1 MIELEMQLEKNCTYD
16 TIMRLCKLYSQAI
29 EFFDDKEDPK
39 CFDIQSKLH
48 SMLQRPEI
56 KQTLSN
62 PVASTLA
69 PRPCS
74 PEVKLSDCEIRQN
87 SSSLQLSK
95 KLEDEPK
102 FSSGGAD
109 LVARATGRAQEGAD
123 RTWASLSKQEP
134 EPVSQADRR
143 RASIRKRN
151 ASMTSEIELND
162 PSVREFRSNMQEE
175 VEEFLENHFASQ
187 SHAISQINLRYE
199 TEINRL
205 DGQGGVFAMV
215 VEQLKRNKE
224 DEAAALM
231 KKFESIRKET
241 VGVIRKKYMRD
252 FMY

>member
-1 MIELEMQLEKNCTYD
+1 
-16 TIMRLCKLYSQAI
+16 
-29 EFFDDKEDPK
+29 
-39 CFDIQSKLH
+39 
-48 SMLQRPEI
+48 
-56 KQTLSN
+56 
-62 PVASTLA
+62 
-69 PRPCS
+69 
-74 PEVKLSDCEIRQN
+74 
-87 SSSLQLSK
+87 
-95 KLEDEPK
+95 
-102 FSSGGAD
+102 
-109 LVARATGRAQEGAD
+109 
-123 RTWASLSKQEP
+123 
-134 EPVSQADRR
+134 
-143 RASIRKRN
+143 
-151 ASMTSEIELND
+151 MTSEIELND

-187 SHAISQINLRYE
+187 SHAISQINMRYE